1 MIRVFIST
9 VLGVLLGIGIGL
21 GIGWGLPQDYSES
34 TIAELAPSYQEQYT
48 LMIASA
54 YVNERD
60 VNGALERLRVLG
72 VENIPA
78 YIQDLAERYI
88 SSSRNVE
95 DIRLLVALSEGFG
108 RLTAPMERFCQLCNG
123 GGK

>member
-34 TIAELAPSYQEQYT
+34 TIAEMAPSYQEQYT
-48 LMIASA
+48 LMIAAA
-54 YVNERD
+54 YVDERD
-60 VNGALERLRVLG
+60 VNAAVERLRVLG

-78 YIQDLAERYI
+78 YVQDLTERYI
-88 SSSRNVE
+88 STSRNVD
-95 DIRLLVALSEGFG
+95 DIRLLVALSQGFG
-108 RLTAPMERFCQLCNG
+108 RFTAPMQDFCQLCNG
-123 GGK
+123 GEQ

>member
-21 GIGWGLPQDYSES
+21 GIGWGLPQEYTES
-34 TIAELAPSYQEQYT
+34 TIAELAPQYRESYT
-48 LMIASA
+48 VMIAMA
-54 YVNERD
+54 YVQEHD
-60 VNGALERLRVLG
+60 VDAALQRLRVLG

-78 YIQDLAERYI
+78 YVQELAERYI
-88 SSSRNVE
+88 STSRSVE

-108 RLTAPMERFCQLCNG
+108 RLTAPMQSFCQLCVG
-123 GGK
+123 GQ

>member
-21 GIGWGLPQDYSES
+21 GIGWGLPQDYSAS
-34 TIAELAPSYQEQYT
+34 TVAELAPAYREQYT
-48 LMIASA
+48 LMVASA

-60 VNGALERLRVLG
+60 VNGALERLRVLD

-108 RLTAPMERFCQLCNG
+108 RLTAPMQSFCQLCNG
-123 GGK
+123 GGQ